1 MKAIGKY
8 IVIRTVD
15 EKVQS
20 SSGVLLSAD
29 DTSRMRYKKALVIA
43 SGTDVVGIQEGD
55 EIYYDKS
62 NSFTM
67 MVDGEQ
73 VTVILERDVVLVV

>member
-43 SGTDVVGIQEGD
+43 SGTDVVSIQEGD

>member
-8 IVIRTVD
+8 IIIRAID

-29 DTSRMRYKKALVIA
+29 DASKMRYKKAVVLA
-43 SGTDVVGIQEGD
+43 PGTDVSSIQEGD
-55 EIYYDKS
+55 SIYYDKS